1 MSLCSQATTAIYD
14 GASESSID
22 RSVEAEGGD
31 NHLSS
36 IILVFASISIMDLY
50 KHKNISCLID
60 YKEWGWSN

>member
-22 RSVEAEGGD
+22 RSVEAKGGD

-36 IILVFASISIMDLY
+36 VTLVFVLISIMDLY
-50 KHKNISCLID
+50 LFIVNKQNGVL
-60 YKEWGWSN
+60 